1 MASKSEIILSV
12 QEYEVEPTAF
22 SLPPSVWDHYIDY
35 RPSYPN
41 SMWNTWLDYHRGPL
55 DTAHEVGTGCGIGA
69 ANLMDAAKARRQPIK
84 RVILSDPAESN
95 ILTTRD
101 LLQRSNQFSDTTFKF
116 YQNAGEESFLQPG
129 SVDMVIACEC
139 LHWMDIRK
147 AITSIYASLR
157 PGGTFAGVHYAVPTL
172 RITDNEKATEA
183 LRRLVETQRTKQST
197 STAFNNR
204 SAELPQLGM
213 GLNFV
218 PLDKSL
224 WEDVIRTWFNV
235 PDGETSLPSWSI
247 RVGTPQ
253 APSMID
259 AETERFRWVQDQ
271 DGWGM
276 RNCTVDHIKGMLATT
291 YYSDEKIFE
300 EPAWK
305 EFEDAATQKGDSFQV
320 TYFATTFTARK
331 KA

>member
-1 MASKSEIILSV
+1 MATRTEIILSV

-22 SLPPSVWDHYIDY
+22 SLPPNVWDHYIKY
-35 RPSYPN
+35 RPTYPN
-41 SMWNTWLDYHRGPL
+41 FMWNTWLDYHRGPL
-55 DTAHEVGTGCGIGA
+55 GTAHEVGTGCGIGA
-69 ANLMDAAKARRQPIK
+69 ANLMSAAKARNQPIK
-84 RVILSDPAESN
+84 QMVLSDPAESN
-95 ILTTRD
+95 VHTTRD
-101 LLQRSNQFSDTTFKF
+101 LLQQSNQFPETTFTF
-116 YQNAGEESFLQPG
+116 YQKPGEESFLPSG

-147 AITSIYASLR
+147 AIASIYASLR
-157 PGGTFAGVHYAVPTL
+157 PGGTFAGVHYAVPTM
-172 RITDNEKATEA
+172 RIIDNEKATEA

-224 WEDVIRTWFNV
+224 WEDVTRTWFNV
-235 PDGETSLPSWSI
+235 PEGETSLPSWSI
-247 RVGTPQ
+247 RVGTPR

-259 AETERFRWVQDQ
+259 AETETFRWAQDQ

-276 RNCTVDHIKGMLATT
+276 KNCTLDHIKGMLATT
-291 YYSDEKIFE
+291 YYSDDKIFE
-300 EPAWK
+300 EAAWK
-305 EFEDAATQKGDSFQV
+305 EFEDAIKKNGDSFQAV
-320 TYFATTFTARK
+320 YFATTFIARK